1 MKCVRA
7 GELLKRS
14 DTTDTSKESRL
25 LCHADFLS
33 HTDILFPLTSDFSW
47 VLILIFSVFCFEGTS
62 TTTGPVVFKRV
73 LFNIQN
79 WSIRRLVYRPLYT
92 LRSFYES

>member
-1 MKCVRA
+1 MLQSSEKKLMAINLIDEENKRRCNCNFQTASLLFHEIIRFIMKCVRA

-33 HTDILFPLTSDFSW
+33 HTDILFPLTSDFS
-47 VLILIFSVFCFEGTS
+47 
-62 TTTGPVVFKRV
+62 
-73 LFNIQN
+73 
-79 WSIRRLVYRPLYT
+79 
-92 LRSFYES
+92 